1 MYVLI
6 SDSKLRS
13 DRNLTVIDIYGF
25 GGRTQKMWTK
35 IEMEHV
41 IWRGILL
48 PPLHRQT
55 GWNDGDVSRFQSS
68 FKALI
73 TDPDRYIYRRSQLN
87 HDAMILKRRHGPFR
101 HCLLYLKAK
110 QVLPSK

>member
-13 DRNLTVIDIYGF
+13 DRNLTVINIYGF

-41 IWRGILL
+41 IWRGIPL

-55 GWNDGDVSRFQSS
+55 GWNDGDVSRLQSS

-73 TDPDRYIYRRSQLN
+73 TDAGHYLHRRSQLN

-101 HCLLYLKAK
+101 LCLPHLKRK
-110 QVLPSK
+110 QVLPPK